1 MDLHF
6 KLVALTVVEDIAEL
20 SVGDLIPHLVK
31 LNHIIEPSHF
41 TEQLVVVVVRDS
53 LLLGLLVL
61 DVLPHSPF

>member
-1 MDLHF
+1 MYLHF

-41 TEQLVVVVVRDS
+41 TE
-53 LLLGLLVL
+53 
-61 DVLPHSPF
+61 